1 MQPEEVEKNILCNLI
16 YDDPRG
22 ELLESS
28 NLKQDHFYK
37 PVNRKIFKALCELHQ
52 EGLQPQSSL
61 IFDKLKDDKDFQ
73 LANSNS
79 LYLISID
86 ETKALPANFNYY
98 LNLLKDNFDKRT
110 ISVKCLT
117 IESKIRNNE
126 ISLSNAKKEL
136 QALSDNLNLNNS
148 KIKIVQLS
156 ECKVPEE
163 RQWLLSDL
171 IPLNFPTTLYSAG
184 GAGKSYLAISLAI
197 SACIGNQ
204 TFLDYQFYN
213 KPLTT
218 LFVDF
223 ELDKSEVTRRSYE
236 IALGLGLD
244 RPPANFFYYSPKE
257 NILKL
262 LNNLPSVIKQN
273 KIKFII
279 LDSIGAGGLDSF
291 DPNLVSKTYNEL
303 RDLGITSLVID
314 HQAKTQAKDNPDSK
328 TPFGSVYKFNMSRSV
343 LQLKYEL
350 SINNGMTLKLMHKKS
365 NFGKLQED
373 ALIDIIFE
381 NEAVIIKRSESI
393 TQETEEMFMI
403 RDAIR
408 EMLKEQEYVIQKDL
422 ISYFKNTIGKD
433 RLIKL
438 LNMGKGKYW
447 IREKGLKGSS
457 FVYIPIDE
465 EPQENDV
472 EVKFGNSDHVYN

>member
-37 PVNRKIFKALCELHQ
+37 TVNRKIFKALCELHQ

-79 LYLISID
+79 LYLISIHD
-86 ETKALPANFNYY
+86 TEALPANFDYY
-98 LNLLKDNFDKRT
+98 INLLKDSYIKRI
-110 ISVKCLT
+110 ISDKCLT
-117 IESKIRNNE
+117 IENKIRNNE
-126 ISLSNAKKEL
+126 ISLSNVKKEL

-156 ECKVPEE
+156 ECKIPEE

-184 GAGKSYLAISLAI
+184 GTGKSYLAIDLAI
-197 SACIGNQ
+197 NACLGNQ

-223 ELDKSEVTRRSYE
+223 ELDESEVTRRSYE

-273 KIKFII
+273 EIKFII

-343 LQLKYEL
+343 LQLKFEQL
-350 SINNGMTLKLMHKKS
+350 IDNGMTLKLMQKKS
-365 NFGKLQED
+365 NFGKVHEPI
-373 ALIDIIFE
+373 LIDIIFE
-381 NEAVIIKRSESI
+381 NEAVIIKKSESI
-393 TQETEEMFMI
+393 TQEIEEMLL
-403 RDAIR
+403 IR
-408 EMLKEQEYVIQKDL
+408 ESIEKMQKEQEYINQKDL
-422 ISYFKNTIGKD
+422 IGYFKNTIGKD

-438 LNMGKGKYW
+438 LKMGEGKYW

-457 FVYIPIDE
+457 FVYIPLE
-465 EPQENDV
+465 EAQEDSN